1 MEVEKAMQS
10 FRGFELRRDRKKANR
25 KMAAMLRNGLVSEEQ
40 AAGLF
45 RKDEKAAEAHR
56 RRLQKEEEDAQ
67 QRERGRAQHFS
78 KGAGKRQDNTV
89 GGGHGRQEVAPA
101 AKKQDRG
108 GGQASSSNQGQAEGR
123 TSQGGLQYKGEGK
136 GGSLGVLVGPSRGTP
151 VKAMNTGREEV
162 YAKDVVVKKK
172 KTEAPD
178 WTTSIP
184 IALPKYATDGEIMK
198 ACFDNGNYYK
208 VDFWDGSDIWS
219 LDRGAHV
226 LWKKALVGPRG
237 GPSTKQEFFHGMVH
251 GWRRTSSDW
260 EIIVS

>member
-1 MEVEKAMQS
+1 
-10 FRGFELRRDRKKANR
+10 
-25 KMAAMLRNGLVSEEQ
+25 
-40 AAGLF
+40 
-45 RKDEKAAEAHR
+45 
-56 RRLQKEEEDAQ
+56 
-67 QRERGRAQHFS
+67 
-78 KGAGKRQDNTV
+78 
-89 GGGHGRQEVAPA
+89 
-101 AKKQDRG
+101 
-108 GGQASSSNQGQAEGR
+108 
-123 TSQGGLQYKGEGK
+123 LQYKGEGK